1 MKMKKTLAAL
11 FVLTMAAGL
20 AACGETGGT
29 TDSGTKAESTVA
41 ESSTAA
47 ESAEES
53 QTDSAK
59 SEGSTADEYSAESS
73 ETAQSGAY
81 QMVSFSSE
89 HEPFGIKFDYALPK
103 LENYDPTPDD
113 ARNPDYFNYGVTYH
127 YKYRTDD
134 ESLYGIRAD
143 VYAGIYNAEN
153 AAGYYKAKEGQ
164 QTDKTENGYGL
175 QYYIDEKEDSKKDTN
190 GKHFYGHISVYGETY
205 RDAVLC
211 CSVMFETY
219 ESDLSKDELEALML
233 ATANSIKFT
242 DWDEN
247 ALLTD
252 DGSIISYQHHCT
264 VPAKMT
270 IAGTECEAK
279 LETQGSDPL
288 VYTDVIEDSNLF
300 RVTMDPFLLVGSSFE
315 NAKEKDKYTPATVNG
330 CDALYAFDENSA
342 TGEFMIKISDDHIE
356 KVVISVPSMANGSM
370 SMDGKSFFDVRKAI
384 AADPEAAKA
393 KYNEFAND
401 FVKAW
406 IPDAE

>member
-1 MKMKKTLAAL
+1 MKMKRTLAAL

-29 TDSGTKAESTVA
+29 TDSGTEAESTVA

-53 QTDSAK
+53 QTDSAE

-127 YKYRTDD
+127 YNYRTDD

-164 QTDKTENGYGL
+164 QTDKTENGYACNTIL
-175 QYYIDEKEDSKKDTN
+175 MKKRTV
-190 GKHFYGHISVYGETY
+190 KKTRTASISTGIFRFTAKPTVTPCFAA
-205 RDAVLC
+205 RS
-211 CSVMFETY
+211 CSRHMN
-219 ESDLSKDELEALML
+219 L
-233 ATANSIKFT
+233 
-242 DWDEN
+242 
-247 ALLTD
+247 
-252 DGSIISYQHHCT
+252 IS
-264 VPAKMT
+264 PKMNWKSSCSQQQIRSSSQT
-270 IAGTECEAK
+270 GTRMPC
-279 LETQGSDPL
+279 
-288 VYTDVIEDSNLF
+288 
-300 RVTMDPFLLVGSSFE
+300 
-315 NAKEKDKYTPATVNG
+315 
-330 CDALYAFDENSA
+330 
-342 TGEFMIKISDDHIE
+342 
-356 KVVISVPSMANGSM
+356 
-370 SMDGKSFFDVRKAI
+370 
-384 AADPEAAKA
+384 
-393 KYNEFAND
+393 
-401 FVKAW
+401 
-406 IPDAE
+406 